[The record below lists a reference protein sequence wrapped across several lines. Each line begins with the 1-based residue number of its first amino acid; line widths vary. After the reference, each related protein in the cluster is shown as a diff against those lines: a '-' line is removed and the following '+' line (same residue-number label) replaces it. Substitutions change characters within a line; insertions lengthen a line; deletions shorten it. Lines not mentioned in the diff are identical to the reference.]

1 MQTRQLG
8 NTDLELTTIGLGT
21 WAIGGGGWLFG
32 WGPQDEKEAV
42 DAIVRAVE
50 LGVNW
55 IDTAAVY
62 GNGHSEEM
70 VARALKQIDPARRP
84 IVATKFGRVIQ
95 PDGTIAGIL
104 KAESVRA
111 ECEASLRRLDV
122 DTIDLYQMHWPD
134 PEADIEEAWTT
145 MIQLKEEGKA
155 RHIGVS
161 NFNVLQLQR
170 LQAMHPVASL
180 QPPYNMIVRGVEDEL
195 LQYCGS
201 NGIGVV
207 CYSPMCK
214 GLLTGKFSK
223 QRVAELAKDDHRT
236 RDPKFAS
243 PQLEIHLELADGLST
258 IAQRQG
264 HTAAQLSIAWIL
276 RRPEVTSAIVGAR
289 RPAQIE
295 GTAPAGDWRLT
306 EAEIGEIDQLLE
318 KHRAAMQALGEISTG
333 RV

>member
-42 DAIVRAVE
+42 DAVVRAVE

-95 PDGTIAGIL
+95 PDGKIAGIL
-104 KAESVRA
+104 KADSVRA
-111 ECEASLRRLDV
+111 ECEASLRRLEV

-161 NFNVLQLQR
+161 NFNVPQLKR

-195 LQYCGS
+195 LEYCGS

-214 GLLTGKFSK
+214 GLLTGEFST

-258 IAQRQG
+258 IAERGG

-295 GTAPAGDWRLT
+295 GTAPAGDWQLSD
-306 EAEIGEIDQLLE
+306 AEISEIDRLLE
-318 KHRAAMQALGEISTG
+318 KHKAAMQALGEVSTG